1 MPVALINGVR
11 LAYDDDGSGPP
22 LVLVHGS
29 WTNRRSW
36 DRVARPL
43 AERFRVVRHDRR
55 GHSESEPASGTLDD
69 DATDIAALAEHLGL
83 GGIHLACSS
92 RGGVIGLK
100 LAASHPDLVCSITCH
115 EPPLLAA
122 LSRDEGASELVD
134 QLVTGEGRVVEMIE
148 KGDHEAAARVFVERV
163 AFGPGA
169 WERFPRFI
177 RQTFIENAATFAEEY
192 RDQSVYSV
200 DFDALR
206 RFSGPVLL
214 TTSDNSPQWYG
225 AVIDQLAELLP
236 RVERYEYQGAG
247 HNPQGNTPE
256 EYVRVVGD
264 FVARAAE
271 AK

>member
-1 MPVALINGVR
+1 
-11 LAYDDDGSGPP
+11 YDDEGSGTP

-29 WTNRRSW
+29 WTNRHSW
-36 DRVARPL
+36 DRVARPF

-69 DATDIAALAEHLGL
+69 DAADIAALAEHLGL
-83 GGIHLACSS
+83 RGIHLVCSS

-100 LAASHPDLVCSITCH
+100 VAAARPHFVRSIVCH
-115 EPPLLAA
+115 EPPLLGA
-122 LSRDEGASELVD
+122 LSRDGADAELVD
-134 QLVTGEGRVVEMIE
+134 QLVAGEGLVVEMIE

-177 RQTFIENAATFAEEY
+177 RQTFIENAETFAEEY
-192 RDQSVYSV
+192 RDPGVYSV

-214 TTSDNSPQWYG
+214 TTSDNSPQWFG
-225 AVIDQLAELLP
+225 AIIDGVAEVIP
-236 RVERYEYQGAG
+236 HVERYVYDGAG
-247 HNPQGNTPE
+247 HNPQGQSPE
-256 EYVRVVGD
+256 EYVRIVGD
-264 FVARAAE
+264 FVARAPS
-271 AK
+271 

>member
-1 MPVALINGVR
+1 MPVASINGVR
-11 LAYDDDGSGPP
+11 LAYEDEGSGVP

-29 WTNRRSW
+29 WTNRHSW
-36 DRVARPL
+36 DRVAPPL

-55 GHSESEPASGTLDD
+55 GHSESESTPGTLDD
-69 DATDIAALAEHLGL
+69 DAADIAALAEHLGL
-83 GGIHLACSS
+83 GAIHLACSS

-100 LAASHPDLVCSITCH
+100 LAASRPDLVRSITCH

-122 LSRDEGASELVD
+122 LSRDEAATELVD
-134 QLVTGEGRVVEMIE
+134 QLVTGEGRVVEMID

-177 RQTFIENAATFAEEY
+177 RQTFIENAGTFAEEY
-192 RDQSVYSV
+192 RDPGVYSV

-206 RFSGPVLL
+206 RFNGPVLL
-214 TTSDNSPQWYG
+214 TTSDNSPPWFG
-225 AVIDQLAELLP
+225 AVIDQLAHIFP
-236 RVERYEYQGAG
+236 SVERHEHQGAG
-247 HNPQGNTPE
+247 HNPQGNAPE
-256 EYVRVVGD
+256 KYVRVVED
-264 FVARAAE
+264 FVARAAK